1 MPAVTS
7 FTAVCKVDLA
17 SYGYDDLTKCAHV
30 RTSGGSSEEV
40 LVRDESNRHRPLQLG
55 VTIMELDPK
64 TCTTRNRQSFGTH
77 FSSRAR
83 NFFLESLQLK
93 KEGTIIVGV
102 TVDTPENENNA
113 AFKKVVGSF
122 FSDYKMDLRE
132 LKYRGKFAFIM
143 QKGYPDKT
151 IFRSKPP
158 YGECLKMKLELRG
171 KFRYS
176 SLKSLD

>member
-40 LVRDESNRHRPLQLG
+40 LVRDESSNHRSLQLG
-55 VTIMELDPK
+55 VTIFELDPK
-64 TCTTRNRQSFGTH
+64 TCTTGNRQSFMTFG
-77 FSSRAR
+77 SYYAKDLLLAS
-83 NFFLESLQLK
+83 LELK

-143 QKGYPDKT
+143 QKGYPAKT
-151 IFRSKPP
+151 IFRSKPR
-158 YGECLKMKLELRG
+158 YGECLRMKLELRG
-171 KFRYS
+171 K
-176 SLKSLD
+176 L